1 MTAPC
6 PPPLRLVPDPDLSR
20 RVIGCVFRVYGEL
33 GPGFVESVYCR
44 ALAQEFETAGIKAD
58 SEVSIE
64 VYYRDGLVG
73 SFRADFIVEDQL
85 LLEIKAVTDL
95 VEAHESQVL
104 NYLSAS
110 SIELA
115 LLINFGTKRPQ
126 IRRFA
131 MSNSG
136 KRRTRRRSAGG
147 GGEAGSEN

>member
-1 MTAPC
+1 M
-6 PPPLRLVPDPDLSR
+6 
-20 RVIGCVFRVYGEL
+20 
-33 GPGFVESVYCR
+33 
-44 ALAQEFETAGIKAD
+44 
-58 SEVSIE
+58 SIE

-73 SFRADFIVEDQL
+73 SFRADFIVENQL
-85 LLEIKAVTDL
+85 LLEIKGVTAL
-95 VEAHESQVL
+95 VDAHEAQVL

-147 GGEAGSEN
+147 GA

>member
-6 PPPLRLVPDPDLSR
+6 SPHLQLATDPDLSR

-33 GPGFVESVYCR
+33 GPGFLESVYCR
-44 ALAQEFETAGIKAD
+44 ALAQEFQSSGIKAD
-58 SEVSIE
+58 AEVSIE
-64 VYYRDGLVG
+64 VFYRDGPVG

-85 LLEIKAVTDL
+85 LLEIKSVTDL
-95 VEAHESQVL
+95 IEPHHSQVL

-115 LLINFGTKRPQ
+115 LLINFGAKRPQ
-126 IRRFA
+126 IRRVA

-136 KRRTRRRSAGG
+136 KRRRTRPAGG
-147 GGEAGSEN
+147 GG

>member
-6 PPPLRLVPDPDLSR
+6 SPHLQLATDPDLSR

-73 SFRADFIVEDQL
+73 SFRADFIDENQL
-85 LLEIKAVTDL
+85 LLEINGVTDL
-95 VEAHESQVL
+95 VDAHEAQVL

-115 LLINFGTKRPQ
+115 LFINFGTKRPQ

-147 GGEAGSEN
+147 GA

>member
-6 PPPLRLVPDPDLSR
+6 SPHLQLATDPDLSR

-44 ALAQEFETAGIKAD
+44 ALALEFEASGIQAAP
-58 SEVSIE
+58 EVCIE
-64 VYYRDGLVG
+64 VFYRDGLVG
-73 SFRADFIVEDQL
+73 SFRTDFIVENQL
-85 LLEIKAVTDL
+85 LLEIKATGSL
-95 VEAHESQVL
+95 VDAHEAQVL

-110 SIELA
+110 SLELA
-115 LLINFGTKRPQ
+115 LLINFGAKRPQ

-136 KRRTRRRSAGG
+136 KRRTRRRPAG
-147 GGEAGSEN
+147 